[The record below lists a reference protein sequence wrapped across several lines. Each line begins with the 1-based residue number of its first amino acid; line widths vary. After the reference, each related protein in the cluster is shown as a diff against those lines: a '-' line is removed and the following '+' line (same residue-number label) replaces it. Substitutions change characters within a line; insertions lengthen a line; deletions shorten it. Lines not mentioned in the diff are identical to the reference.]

1 MSDTKAMNV
10 HQRIA
15 QVMKAV
21 TYVQKERKNGMKYTI
36 VTHDKV
42 TGLARTPL
50 LEAGVIYYPV
60 RCDNVING
68 NRVEC
73 SMTVRFCNIDDPA
86 DHIDVPTFGFGIDA
100 QDKGPGKAMSYAVK
114 YALLKTLG
122 LETGDDPENDSI
134 DYQEAPPPDFGAIR
148 DRIKGE
154 VAKASDAD
162 AWRRVR
168 DSNSEALNTLKAND
182 PPKYNECRKAFTDRA
197 SAIKAS
203 VSDEI
208 PDEIPYDN
216 APPPDVPDIPEEALQ

>member
-134 DYQEAPPPDFGAIR
+134 DYQETPPPDFGAIR
-148 DRIKGE
+148 DRIKKAIAKVDSVDDLRE
-154 VAKASDAD
+154 LREREAEALQTLKASD
-162 AWRRVR
+162 
-168 DSNSEALNTLKAND
+168 
-182 PPKYNECRKAFTDRA
+182 PPKFNECRSAFLSRSNDFL
-197 SAIKAS
+197 
-203 VSDEI
+203 
-208 PDEIPYDN
+208 P